1 MFPFAHQLGDPKQQ
15 LYALFSGNI
24 APGLKGFG
32 RSFNCLIR
40 EVFRGFVK
48 LSYYLRSVGWID
60 TVERR
65 PGLDAFAANDERIF
79 ATQLALNFVECS
91 AHCLRI
97 LFFGEICKWFVTKFC
112 CHSCS
117 VATHASRVL
126 TLINQVARRR
136 GAYLRR
142 PLAGLL

>member
-1 MFPFAHQLGDPKQQ
+1 MFPFAHQLGDAKQQ

-24 APGLKGFG
+24 APALKAFV

-60 TVERR
+60 TFERTG
-65 PGLDAFAANDERIF
+65 GLDVLAANDERIL
-79 ATQLALNFVECS
+79 ATPLPLNFVECS

-97 LFFGEICKWFVTKFC
+97 FFFGEIGK
-112 CHSCS
+112 
-117 VATHASRVL
+117 
-126 TLINQVARRR
+126 
-136 GAYLRR
+136 
-142 PLAGLL
+142 